1 MEVRSGEMVN
11 VLAMRYDLLEVQ
23 GKDVIDRQSP
33 TQERSPSK
41 PQLEGWKSHVRESS
55 PKPWGAG
62 GGEGENS

>member
-1 MEVRSGEMVN
+1 MN

-55 PKPWGAG
+55 PKPLGAG
-62 GGEGENS
+62 GG